1 MKNIFKVLFLFV
13 ITMMLSLNIANAFPK
28 EFKPHQYTVVK
39 ASHIL
44 VPTES
49 KAKTLKVMLDEGEDF
64 AYLARQYSQCPSKS
78 IGGDLGYFK
87 RGQMVKEFE
96 FAAFNLPVGE
106 VSEPVQT
113 QFGWHLIKVVDKK

>member
-1 MKNIFKVLFLFV
+1 MKNILKILILFFTLFTCAT
-13 ITMMLSLNIANAFPK
+13 ITNAFSR
-28 EFKPHQYTVVK
+28 EFKPHQYTVIK

-44 VPTES
+44 IPTEN
-49 KAKTLKVMLDEGEDF
+49 KAKTLKTMIDEGEDF

-78 IGGDLGYFK
+78 IGGNLGYFK

-96 FAAFNLPVGE
+96 IAAFELPVGQ
-106 VSEPVQT
+106 VSDPVQT

>member
-1 MKNIFKVLFLFV
+1 MKNIFKHLTTLFV
-13 ITMMLSLNIANAFPK
+13 IIALNTGLANAFSK
-28 EFKPHQYTVVK
+28 EFTPHKYTVVK

-44 VPTES
+44 VPTQS
-49 KAKTLKVMLDEGEDF
+49 KAQTLKTMIDEGEDF
-64 AYLARQYSQCPSKS
+64 AYLARQYSQCPSKT

-96 FAAFNLPVGE
+96 TVAFELPVGE
-106 VSEPVQT
+106 VSEPIQT